1 MSEFLRQ
8 NIMSFYVGANIG
20 TVLKHGPTA
29 LVNSARQVGTTNLLR
44 AYKMMYQSNPETGE
58 SWKQFIDENSEEI
71 QRRSR
76 DWAARFG
83 GVYKAMTQGT
93 LREKIIEWGSKP
105 VAFSDMLSAYPTWL
119 AAYMKAR
126 DAGLDFGEA
135 RFEAD
140 RAVRYAHGSTAPTNL
155 PEIATGGGIHAWIT
169 SLYHFF
175 GTMLQNRM
183 EIAFKLND
191 MYNLGRQGELR
202 RSAAILPA
210 VMADVFAYV
219 VWPTAVEEY
228 VTGLGRDDR
237 RGWGQRLFWASAGGL
252 ANSAIYARDIVH
264 ALEYGVLQEGG
275 LADSAG
281 LPLLKAFKDVKD
293 GIEGKKKIY
302 NAKYAGNLIQ
312 DLINL
317 TTYKFGTPREVGN
330 LAKYGWDVST
340 GVEKPHSEMDPS
352 TLYGTFRHPFPD
364 WFQWGDVGRGV
375 THGEQKLSVVRQ

>member
-1 MSEFLRQ
+1 
-8 NIMSFYVGANIG
+8 
-20 TVLKHGPTA
+20 
-29 LVNSARQVGTTNLLR
+29 
-44 AYKMMYQSNPETGE
+44 
-58 SWKQFIDENSEEI
+58 
-71 QRRSR
+71 
-76 DWAARFG
+76 
-83 GVYKAMTQGT
+83 MTQGT
-93 LREKIIEWGSKP
+93 LRERIIEWGSKP

-119 AAYMKAR
+119 GTYLKAM
-126 DAGLDFGEA
+126 DQGLDFGEA

-191 MYNLGRQGELR
+191 MYNLGRQAELR
-202 RSAAILPA
+202 RAAAILPA
-210 VMADVFAYV
+210 VVADVFAYV

-264 ALEYGVLQEGG
+264 ALEYGVNQEGG
-275 LADSAG
+275 LADSA
-281 LPLLKAFKDVKD
+281 LQPLQQAWRDVDTAIK
-293 GIEGKKKIY
+293 GKKQIY

-312 DLINL
+312 DIINL

-330 LAKYGWDVST
+330 LAKYGWDYET
-340 GVEKPHSEMDPS
+340 GVEVPRTGLMK
-352 TLYGTFRHPFPD
+352 D
-364 WFQWGDVGRGV
+364 WYQWGDVGRGL
-375 THGEQKLSVVRQ
+375 THGSQKMSVVRQ